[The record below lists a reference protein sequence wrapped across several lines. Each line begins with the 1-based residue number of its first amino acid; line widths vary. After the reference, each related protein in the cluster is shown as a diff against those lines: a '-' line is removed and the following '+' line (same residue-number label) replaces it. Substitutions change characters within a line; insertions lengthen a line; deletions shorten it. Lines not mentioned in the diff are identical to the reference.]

1 MLAIDSEKG
10 ALDDETVLMRLRHS
24 MERMLTMQP
33 QERTTPQ
40 SSHSTSC
47 GMEKLDTFANMRA
60 ELETREGR
68 VRLVHPNRKRRKARA
83 SDGSAPPLPENDFE
97 GALQAA
103 AKQ

>member
-60 ELETREGR
+60 EFETTEGR
-68 VRLVHPNRKRRKARA
+68 APSA
-83 SDGSAPPLPENDFE
+83 SKSEETKSTRNDGGAPPLPENDFE